1 MPAQADLARTAAFG
15 TRGISMIKVGKD
27 GWESEFPDS
36 KGVRAKIAKNNGQA
50 TVASY
55 KSLTGGHA
63 MLYLEYIDVMGFAVT
78 RKIHLTAG
86 LGGSQQAES
95 VGSGSSASGS
105 GINEITIEDEET
117 EVNKESDRR
126 ANDYYYTGY
135 PMSDNQLHKLEAAVL
150 RFKSKNDNGRYVYRI
165 AGGVIGRLTTRPK
178 TRGVNC
184 ADFIIKVLDEAG
196 ITKIKS
202 KIFNAP
208 STIAG
213 H

>member
-1 MPAQADLARTAAFG
+1 
-15 TRGISMIKVGKD
+15 MIKVGT
-27 GWESEFPDS
+27 GWESEFPDGA
-36 KGVRAKIAKNNGQA
+36 GVRMAIAKNSGQV

-55 KSLTGGHA
+55 KSLTGGHS
-63 MLYLEYIDVMGFAVT
+63 MMYLEYIDEMGFAVT

-95 VGSGSSASGS
+95 TGSGSSASGS

-126 ANDYYYTGY
+126 ANDYYYKGY
-135 PMSDNQLHKLEAAVL
+135 PMSDGQRATLEAAVL
-150 RFKSKNDNGRYVYRI
+150 RSKTKNTNGRYKYRI
-165 AGGVIGRLTTRPK
+165 AGGVIGRLTTLPK
-178 TRGVNC
+178 SRGVNC

-202 KIFNAP
+202 KIFNTP
-208 STIAG
+208 SRIAG